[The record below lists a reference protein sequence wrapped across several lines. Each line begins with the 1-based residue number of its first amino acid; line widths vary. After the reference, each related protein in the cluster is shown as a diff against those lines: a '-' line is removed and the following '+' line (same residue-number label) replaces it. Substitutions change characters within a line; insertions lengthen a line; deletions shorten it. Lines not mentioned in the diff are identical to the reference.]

1 MKKTGKSG
9 KRQNKLLVPLLALI
23 VLLAACSS
31 QGSDNAPDS
40 RQKEDVQ
47 TEETSVETAATDEIR
62 MDGQLTGDMLMQP
75 SGDTEGEAAD
85 PDGYSQEALEVHYID
100 VGQGSATLIKSG
112 DHAMLIDAG
121 DSDQGTKLQLY
132 LTKQGVEDL
141 DYLVLT
147 HPDADHIGGAPVIMT
162 KFNIGQVFLSDYEKD
177 NKTIQKVNDAM
188 QYKNLTAAEYKAGDA
203 FTLGSATFTI
213 LGPGKTYSD
222 SNNASVVI
230 MLQNGSNRFL
240 FTGDCEAEAEA
251 DLIASGEDLSA
262 DVYLAGHHGSD
273 TASSQAFMD
282 AVSPTYAVISCGE
295 GNSYGHPHAEVL
307 NRFRS
312 MGIQVF
318 RTDEQ
323 GSIVAESDGTQ
334 ITWNCAPSES
344 WQTGE
349 RTENA
354 QNAVTDQAYAQEPE
368 MQQPAEENG
377 AAQQTAEENGA
388 ATQQADAVTL
398 PAQEQRPVVVDETS
412 AGNYIGNRNNGKL
425 HKSSCSYLPKP
436 QNQVPFATREEAVAA
451 GYDDPCKRC
460 NP

>member
-9 KRQNKLLVPLLALI
+9 KRHNKLLAPLLALI

-31 QGSDNAPDS
+31 QGGDNAPDS
-40 RQKEDVQ
+40 RQKEAVQ
-47 TEETSVETAATDEIR
+47 TEETSAETAATDEIR

-85 PDGYSQEALEVHYID
+85 PDGYSQEPLEVHYID
-100 VGQGSATLIKSG
+100 VGQGSATLLKSG
-112 DHAMLIDAG
+112 RHAMLIDTG
-121 DSDQGTKLQLY
+121 DSDQGTKIQLY
-132 LTKQGVEDL
+132 LTKQGVENL

-147 HPDADHIGGAPVIMT
+147 HPDADHIGGAPVIIT
-162 KFNIGQVFLSDYEKD
+162 KFGIGQLFLSNYEKD
-177 NKTIQKVNDAM
+177 NKTTQKVRDAM
-188 QYKNLTAAEYKAGDA
+188 QYKGLTASDCQVGDTFA
-203 FTLGSATFTI
+203 LGNASFTI
-213 LGPGKTYSD
+213 LGPAKEYAD
-222 SNNASVVI
+222 SNNASIALMV
-230 MLQNGSNRFL
+230 QNGNNRFL

-251 DLIASGEDLSA
+251 DMAASQADLHA

-282 AVSPTYAVISCGE
+282 AVSPMYAVISCGE

-323 GSIVAESDGTQ
+323 GSVIAESDGTG

-344 WQTGE
+344 WQAGE
-349 RTENA
+349 RTKNA
-354 QNAVTDQAYAQEPE
+354 QTGAEI
-368 MQQPAEENG
+368 QPANETDAA
-377 AAQQTAEENGA
+377 AAQDMPIAGQS
-388 ATQQADAVTL
+388 DAVTL
-398 PAQEQRPVVVDETS
+398 PAQEQKPVVADETPQ

-425 HKSSCSYLPKP
+425 HKASCSYLPDP
-436 QNQVPFATREEAVAA
+436 QNQVPFTTREEAVEA

>member
-9 KRQNKLLVPLLALI
+9 KRHNKLLAPLLALI

-31 QGSDNAPDS
+31 QGGDNAPDS
-40 RQKEDVQ
+40 RQKEAVQ
-47 TEETSVETAATDEIR
+47 TEETSAETAATDEIR

-85 PDGYSQEALEVHYID
+85 PDGYSQEPLEVHYID

-121 DSDQGTKLQLY
+121 DSDQGTKIQLY
-132 LTKQGVEDL
+132 LTKQGVENL

-147 HPDADHIGGAPVIMT
+147 HPDADHIGGAPVIIT
-162 KFNIGQVFLSDYEKD
+162 KFGIGQLFLSNYEKD
-177 NKTIQKVNDAM
+177 NKTTQKVRDAM
-188 QYKNLTAAEYKAGDA
+188 QYKGLTASDYQVGDTFA
-203 FTLGSATFTI
+203 LGNASFTI
-213 LGPGKTYSD
+213 LGPAKEYAD
-222 SNNASVVI
+222 SNNASIVI
-230 MLQNGSNRFL
+230 MVQNGNNRFL

-251 DLIASGEDLSA
+251 DLIASGADLSA

-323 GSIVAESDGTQ
+323 GSVVAESDGTG

-344 WQTGE
+344 WQAGE
-349 RTENA
+349 RTKNA
-354 QNAVTDQAYAQEPE
+354 QTGAEI
-368 MQQPAEENG
+368 QPANETDAA
-377 AAQQTAEENGA
+377 AAQDMPTAG
-388 ATQQADAVTL
+388 QSDAVTL
-398 PAQEQRPVVVDETS
+398 PAQEQKPVVADETPQ

-425 HKSSCSYLPKP
+425 HKASCSYLPDP
-436 QNQVPFATREEAVAA
+436 QNQVPFTTREEAVEA

>member
-9 KRQNKLLVPLLALI
+9 KRHNKLLAPLLALI

-31 QGSDNAPDS
+31 QGGDNAPDS
-40 RQKEDVQ
+40 RQKEAVQ
-47 TEETSVETAATDEIR
+47 TEETSAETAATDEIR

-85 PDGYSQEALEVHYID
+85 PDGYSQEPLEVHYID
-100 VGQGSATLIKSG
+100 VGQGSATLLKSG
-112 DHAMLIDAG
+112 RHAMLIDTG
-121 DSDQGTKLQLY
+121 DSDQGTKIQLY
-132 LTKQGVEDL
+132 LTKQGVENL

-147 HPDADHIGGAPVIMT
+147 HPDADHIGGAPVIIT
-162 KFNIGQVFLSDYEKD
+162 KFGIGQLFLSNYEKD
-177 NKTIQKVNDAM
+177 NKTTQKVRDAM
-188 QYKNLTAAEYKAGDA
+188 QYKGLTASDCQVGDTFA
-203 FTLGSATFTI
+203 LGNASFTI
-213 LGPGKTYSD
+213 LAPVKEYAD
-222 SNNASVVI
+222 SNNASIALMV
-230 MLQNGSNRFL
+230 QNGNNRFL

-251 DLIASGEDLSA
+251 DLIASGADLSA

-323 GSIVAESDGTQ
+323 GSVIAESDGTG
-334 ITWNCAPSES
+334 ITWNCAPSET
-344 WQTGE
+344 WQAGE
-349 RTENA
+349 RTKNA
-354 QNAVTDQAYAQEPE
+354 QTGAEI
-368 MQQPAEENG
+368 QPANETDAA
-377 AAQQTAEENGA
+377 AAQDMSTAG
-388 ATQQADAVTL
+388 QSDAVTL
-398 PAQEQRPVVVDETS
+398 PAQEQKPVVADETPQ

-425 HKSSCSYLPKP
+425 HKASCSYLPDP
-436 QNQVPFATREEAVAA
+436 QNQVPFTTREEAVEA

>member
-9 KRQNKLLVPLLALI
+9 KRHNKLLAPLLALI

-31 QGSDNAPDS
+31 QGGDNAPDS
-40 RQKEDVQ
+40 RQKEAVQ
-47 TEETSVETAATDEIR
+47 TEETSAETAATDEMR
-62 MDGQLTGDMLMQP
+62 MDGQLTGDILMQP

-85 PDGYSQEALEVHYID
+85 PDGYSQEPLEVHYID
-100 VGQGSATLIKSG
+100 VGQGSATLIKSR

-132 LTKQGVEDL
+132 LTKQGVEGL

-147 HPDADHIGGAPVIMT
+147 HPDADHIGGAPVIIT
-162 KFNIGQVFLSDYEKD
+162 KFGIGQLFLSNYEKD
-177 NKTIQKVNDAM
+177 NKTTQKVRDAM
-188 QYKNLTAAEYKAGDA
+188 QYKGLTASDYQVGDTFA
-203 FTLGSATFTI
+203 LGNASFTI
-213 LGPGKTYSD
+213 LGPAKEYAD
-222 SNNASVVI
+222 SNNASIALMV
-230 MLQNGSNRFL
+230 QNGNNRFL

-251 DLIASGEDLSA
+251 DLIASGADLSA

-323 GSIVAESDGTQ
+323 GSVIAESDGTQ
-334 ITWNCAPSES
+334 ITWNCAPSET

-349 RTENA
+349 RTKNA

-368 MQQPAEENG
+368 MQQP
-377 AAQQTAEENGA
+377 TDENGA
-388 ATQQADAVTL
+388 ATQQSDAVTL
-398 PAQEQRPVVVDETS
+398 PAQEQRPVVVDETP

-425 HKSSCSYLPKP
+425 HKASCSYLPDP
-436 QNQVPFATREEAVAA
+436 QNQVPFTTREEAVEA

>member
-9 KRQNKLLVPLLALI
+9 KRHNKLLAPLLALI

-31 QGSDNAPDS
+31 QGGDNAPDS
-40 RQKEDVQ
+40 RQKEAVQ
-47 TEETSVETAATDEIR
+47 TEETSAETAATDEIR

-85 PDGYSQEALEVHYID
+85 PDGYSQESLEVHYID

-132 LTKQGVEDL
+132 LTKQGVEGL

-147 HPDADHIGGAPVIMT
+147 HPDADHIGGAPVIIT
-162 KFNIGQVFLSDYEKD
+162 KFGIGQLFLSNYEKD
-177 NKTIQKVNDAM
+177 NKTTQKVRDAM
-188 QYKNLTAAEYKAGDA
+188 QYKGLTASDCQVGDTY
-203 FTLGSATFTI
+203 TLGNASFTI
-213 LGPGKTYSD
+213 LAPVKEYAD
-222 SNNASVVI
+222 SNNASIALMV
-230 MLQNGSNRFL
+230 QNGNNRFL

-251 DLIASGEDLSA
+251 DLIASGADLSA

-323 GSIVAESDGTQ
+323 GSVIAESDGTG
-334 ITWNCAPSES
+334 ITWNCAPSET
-344 WQTGE
+344 WQAGE
-349 RTENA
+349 RTKNA
-354 QNAVTDQAYAQEPE
+354 QTGAEI
-368 MQQPAEENG
+368 QPANETDAA
-377 AAQQTAEENGA
+377 AAQDMPTAG
-388 ATQQADAVTL
+388 QSDAVTL
-398 PAQEQRPVVVDETS
+398 PAQEQKPVVADETPQ

-425 HKSSCSYLPKP
+425 HKASCSYLPDP
-436 QNQVPFATREEAVAA
+436 QNQVPFTTREEAVEA

>member
-9 KRQNKLLVPLLALI
+9 KRHNKLLAPLLALI

-31 QGSDNAPDS
+31 QGGDNAPDS
-40 RQKEDVQ
+40 RQKEAVQ
-47 TEETSVETAATDEIR
+47 TEETSAETAATDEIR

-85 PDGYSQEALEVHYID
+85 PDGYSQEPLEVHYID
-100 VGQGSATLIKSG
+100 VGQGSATLLKSG
-112 DHAMLIDAG
+112 RHAMLIDTG
-121 DSDQGTKLQLY
+121 DSDQGTKIQLY
-132 LTKQGVEDL
+132 LTKQGVENL

-147 HPDADHIGGAPVIMT
+147 HPDADHIGGAPVVIT
-162 KFNIGQVFLSDYEKD
+162 KFGIGQLFLSNYEKD
-177 NKTIQKVNDAM
+177 NKTTQKVRDAM
-188 QYKNLTAAEYKAGDA
+188 QYKGLTASDYQVGDTFA
-203 FTLGSATFTI
+203 LGNASFTI
-213 LGPGKTYSD
+213 LGPAKEYAD
-222 SNNASVVI
+222 SNNASIVI
-230 MLQNGSNRFL
+230 IVQNGNNRFL

-251 DLIASGEDLSA
+251 DLIASGADLSA

-323 GSIVAESDGTQ
+323 GSVVAESDGTG

-349 RTENA
+349 RTKNT

-368 MQQPAEENG
+368 MQQS
-377 AAQQTAEENGA
+377 TDENGA
-388 ATQQADAVTL
+388 ATQQSDAVTL
-398 PAQEQRPVVVDETS
+398 PAQEQKPVVADETS
-412 AGNYIGNRNNGKL
+412 QAGNYIGNRNNGKL
-425 HKSSCSYLPKP
+425 HKASCSYLPDP
-436 QNQVPFATREEAVAA
+436 QNQVPFTTREEAVAA

>member
-9 KRQNKLLVPLLALI
+9 KRHNKLLAPLLALI

-31 QGSDNAPDS
+31 QGGDNAPDS
-40 RQKEDVQ
+40 RQKEAVQ
-47 TEETSVETAATDEIR
+47 TEETSAETAATDEIR

-85 PDGYSQEALEVHYID
+85 PDGYSQESLEVHYID

-132 LTKQGVEDL
+132 LTKQGVEGL

-147 HPDADHIGGAPVIMT
+147 HPDADHIGGAPVIIT
-162 KFNIGQVFLSDYEKD
+162 KFGIGQLFLSNYEKD
-177 NKTIQKVNDAM
+177 NKTTQKVRDAM
-188 QYKNLTAAEYKAGDA
+188 QYKGLTASDYQVGDTY
-203 FTLGSATFTI
+203 TLGNASFTI
-213 LGPGKTYSD
+213 LAPVKEYAD
-222 SNNASVVI
+222 SNNASIALMV
-230 MLQNGSNRFL
+230 QNGNNRFL

-251 DLIASGEDLSA
+251 DLIASGADLSA

-323 GSIVAESDGTQ
+323 GSVIAESDGTG
-334 ITWNCAPSES
+334 ITWNCAPSET
-344 WQTGE
+344 WQAGE
-349 RTENA
+349 RTKNA
-354 QNAVTDQAYAQEPE
+354 QTGAEI
-368 MQQPAEENG
+368 QPANETDAA
-377 AAQQTAEENGA
+377 AAQDMPTAG
-388 ATQQADAVTL
+388 QSDAVTL
-398 PAQEQRPVVVDETS
+398 PAQEQKPVVADETPQ

-425 HKSSCSYLPKP
+425 HKASCSYLPDP
-436 QNQVPFATREEAVAA
+436 QNQVPFTTREEAVEA

>member
-9 KRQNKLLVPLLALI
+9 KRHNKLLAPLLALI

-31 QGSDNAPDS
+31 QGGDNAPDS
-40 RQKEDVQ
+40 RQKEAVQ
-47 TEETSVETAATDEIR
+47 TEETSAETAATDEIR

-85 PDGYSQEALEVHYID
+85 PDGYSQEPLEVHYID
-100 VGQGSATLIKSG
+100 VGQGSATLLKSG
-112 DHAMLIDAG
+112 RHAMLIDTG
-121 DSDQGTKLQLY
+121 DSDQGTKIQLY
-132 LTKQGVEDL
+132 LTKQGVENL

-147 HPDADHIGGAPVIMT
+147 HPDADHIGGAPVIIT
-162 KFNIGQVFLSDYEKD
+162 KFGIGQLFLSNYEKD
-177 NKTIQKVNDAM
+177 NKTTQKVRDAM
-188 QYKNLTAAEYKAGDA
+188 QYKGLTASDCQVGDTY
-203 FTLGSATFTI
+203 TLGNASFTI
-213 LGPGKTYSD
+213 LAPVKEYAD
-222 SNNASVVI
+222 SNNASIALMV
-230 MLQNGSNRFL
+230 QNGNNRFL

-251 DLIASGEDLSA
+251 DLIASGADLSA

-323 GSIVAESDGTQ
+323 GSVIAESDGTG

-349 RTENA
+349 RTKNA
-354 QNAVTDQAYAQEPE
+354 QTGVET
-368 MQQPAEENG
+368 QPANETDAA
-377 AAQQTAEENGA
+377 AAQDMPA
-388 ATQQADAVTL
+388 AGQSDAVTL
-398 PAQEQRPVVVDETS
+398 PAQEQKPVVAEETPQ

-425 HKSSCSYLPKP
+425 HKASCSYLPDP
-436 QNQVPFATREEAVAA
+436 QNQVPFTTREEAVEA

>member
-9 KRQNKLLVPLLALI
+9 KRHNKFLAPLLALI

-31 QGSDNAPDS
+31 QGGDNAPDS
-40 RQKEDVQ
+40 RQKEAVQ
-47 TEETSVETAATDEIR
+47 TEETSAETAATDEIR
-62 MDGQLTGDMLMQP
+62 MDGQLTGDMLMQS

-85 PDGYSQEALEVHYID
+85 PDGYSQEPLEVHYID
-100 VGQGSATLIKSG
+100 VGQGSATLLKSG
-112 DHAMLIDAG
+112 RHAMLIDTG
-121 DSDQGTKLQLY
+121 DSDQGTKIQLY
-132 LTKQGVEDL
+132 LTKQGVENL

-147 HPDADHIGGAPVIMT
+147 HPDADHIGGAPVIIT
-162 KFNIGQVFLSDYEKD
+162 KFGIGQLFLSNYEKD
-177 NKTIQKVNDAM
+177 NKTTQKVRDAM
-188 QYKNLTAAEYKAGDA
+188 QYKGLTASDCQVGDTY
-203 FTLGSATFTI
+203 TLGNASFTI
-213 LGPGKTYSD
+213 LAPVKEYAD
-222 SNNASVVI
+222 SNNASIVI
-230 MLQNGSNRFL
+230 MVQNGNNRFL

-251 DLIASGEDLSA
+251 DLIASGADLSA

-323 GSIVAESDGTQ
+323 GSVVAESDGTG
-334 ITWNCAPSES
+334 ITWNCAPSET
-344 WQTGE
+344 WQAGE
-349 RTENA
+349 RTKNA
-354 QNAVTDQAYAQEPE
+354 QTGAEI
-368 MQQPAEENG
+368 QPANETDAA
-377 AAQQTAEENGA
+377 AAQDMPTAG
-388 ATQQADAVTL
+388 QSDAVTL
-398 PAQEQRPVVVDETS
+398 PAQEQRPVVVDETP

-425 HKSSCSYLPKP
+425 HKSSCSYLPDP
-436 QNQVPFATREEAVAA
+436 QNQVPFTTREEAVEA

>member
-9 KRQNKLLVPLLALI
+9 KRHNKLLAPLLALI

-31 QGSDNAPDS
+31 QGGGNAPDS
-40 RQKEDVQ
+40 RQKEAVQ
-47 TEETSVETAATDEIR
+47 TEETSAETAATDEIR

-85 PDGYSQEALEVHYID
+85 PDGYSQEPLEVHYID
-100 VGQGSATLIKSG
+100 VGQGSATLLKSG
-112 DHAMLIDAG
+112 RHAMLIDTG
-121 DSDQGTKLQLY
+121 DSDQGTKIQLY
-132 LTKQGVEDL
+132 LTKQGVENL

-147 HPDADHIGGAPVIMT
+147 HPDADHIGGAPVIIT
-162 KFNIGQVFLSDYEKD
+162 KFGIGQLFLSNYEKD
-177 NKTIQKVNDAM
+177 NKTTQKVRDAM
-188 QYKNLTAAEYKAGDA
+188 QYKGLTASDCQVGDTY
-203 FTLGSATFTI
+203 TLGNASFTI
-213 LGPGKTYSD
+213 LAPVKEYAD
-222 SNNASVVI
+222 SNNASIALMV
-230 MLQNGSNRFL
+230 QNGNNRFL

-251 DLIASGEDLSA
+251 DLIASGADLSA

-323 GSIVAESDGTQ
+323 GSVIAESDGTG
-334 ITWNCAPSES
+334 ITWNCAPSET
-344 WQTGE
+344 WQAGE
-349 RTENA
+349 RTKNA
-354 QNAVTDQAYAQEPE
+354 QTGAEI
-368 MQQPAEENG
+368 QPANETDAA
-377 AAQQTAEENGA
+377 AAQDMPTAG
-388 ATQQADAVTL
+388 QSDAVTL
-398 PAQEQRPVVVDETS
+398 PAQEQRPVVVDETP

-425 HKSSCSYLPKP
+425 HKSSCSYLPDP
-436 QNQVPFATREEAVAA
+436 QNQVPFTTREEAVAA

>member
-9 KRQNKLLVPLLALI
+9 KRHNKLLAPLLALI

-31 QGSDNAPDS
+31 QGGDNAPDS
-40 RQKEDVQ
+40 RQKEAVQ
-47 TEETSVETAATDEIR
+47 TEETSAETAATDEIR

-85 PDGYSQEALEVHYID
+85 PDGYSQEPLEVHYID
-100 VGQGSATLIKSG
+100 VGQGSATLLKSG
-112 DHAMLIDAG
+112 RHAMLIDTG
-121 DSDQGTKLQLY
+121 DSDQGTKIQLY
-132 LTKQGVEDL
+132 LTKQGVENL

-147 HPDADHIGGAPVIMT
+147 HPDADHIGGAPVIIT
-162 KFNIGQVFLSDYEKD
+162 KFGIGQLFLSNYEKD
-177 NKTIQKVNDAM
+177 NKTTQKVRDAM
-188 QYKNLTAAEYKAGDA
+188 QYKGLTASDCQVGDTFA
-203 FTLGSATFTI
+203 LGNASFTI
-213 LGPGKTYSD
+213 LGPAKEYAD
-222 SNNASVVI
+222 SNNASIALMV
-230 MLQNGSNRFL
+230 QNGNNRFL

-251 DLIASGEDLSA
+251 DMAASQADLHA

-282 AVSPTYAVISCGE
+282 AVSPMYAVISCGE

-323 GSIVAESDGTQ
+323 GSVIAESDGTG

-344 WQTGE
+344 WQAGE
-349 RTENA
+349 RTKNA
-354 QNAVTDQAYAQEPE
+354 QTGAEI
-368 MQQPAEENG
+368 QPANETDAA
-377 AAQQTAEENGA
+377 AAQDMPIAGQS
-388 ATQQADAVTL
+388 DAVTL
-398 PAQEQRPVVVDETS
+398 PAQEQKPVVADETPQ

-425 HKSSCSYLPKP
+425 HKASCSYLPDP
-436 QNQVPFATREEAVAA
+436 QNQMPFTTREEAVEA

>member
-9 KRQNKLLVPLLALI
+9 KRHNKLLAPLLALI

-31 QGSDNAPDS
+31 QGGDNAPDS
-40 RQKEDVQ
+40 RQKEAVQ
-47 TEETSVETAATDEIR
+47 TEETSAETAATDEIR

-85 PDGYSQEALEVHYID
+85 PDGYSQEPLEVHYID
-100 VGQGSATLIKSG
+100 VGQGSATLLKSG
-112 DHAMLIDAG
+112 RHAMLIDTG
-121 DSDQGTKLQLY
+121 DSDQGTKIQLY
-132 LTKQGVEDL
+132 LTKQGVENL

-147 HPDADHIGGAPVIMT
+147 HPDADHIGGAPVIIT
-162 KFNIGQVFLSDYEKD
+162 KFGIGQLFLSNYEKD
-177 NKTIQKVNDAM
+177 NKTTQKVRDAM
-188 QYKNLTAAEYKAGDA
+188 QYKGLTASDYQVGDTFA
-203 FTLGSATFTI
+203 LGNASFTI
-213 LGPGKTYSD
+213 LGPAKEYAD
-222 SNNASVVI
+222 SNNASIALMV
-230 MLQNGSNRFL
+230 QNGNNRFL
-240 FTGDCEAEAEA
+240 FTGDCEAEVEA
-251 DLIASGEDLSA
+251 DLIASGADLSA

-282 AVSPTYAVISCGE
+282 AVSPMYAVISCGE

-323 GSIVAESDGTQ
+323 GSVVAESDGTG
-334 ITWNCAPSES
+334 ITWNCAPSET
-344 WQTGE
+344 WQAGE
-349 RTENA
+349 RTKNA
-354 QNAVTDQAYAQEPE
+354 QTGAEI
-368 MQQPAEENG
+368 QPANETDAA
-377 AAQQTAEENGA
+377 AAQDMPTAG
-388 ATQQADAVTL
+388 QSDAVTL
-398 PAQEQRPVVVDETS
+398 PAQEQKPVVADETPQ

-425 HKSSCSYLPKP
+425 HKASCSYLPDP
-436 QNQVPFATREEAVAA
+436 QNQVPFTTREEAVEA

>member
-9 KRQNKLLVPLLALI
+9 KRHNKLLVPLLALI

-31 QGSDNAPDS
+31 QGGDNAPDS
-40 RQKEDVQ
+40 RQKEAVQ
-47 TEETSVETAATDEIR
+47 TEETSAETAATDEIR

-85 PDGYSQEALEVHYID
+85 PDGYSQEPLEVHYID
-100 VGQGSATLIKSG
+100 VGQGSATLLKSG
-112 DHAMLIDAG
+112 RHAMLIDTG
-121 DSDQGTKLQLY
+121 DSDQGTKIQLY
-132 LTKQGVEDL
+132 LTKQGVENL

-147 HPDADHIGGAPVIMT
+147 HPDADHIGGAPVIIT
-162 KFNIGQVFLSDYEKD
+162 KFGIGQLFLSNYEKD
-177 NKTIQKVNDAM
+177 NKTTQKVRDAM
-188 QYKNLTAAEYKAGDA
+188 QYKGLTASDCQVGDTY
-203 FTLGSATFTI
+203 TLGNASFTI
-213 LGPGKTYSD
+213 LAPVKEYAD
-222 SNNASVVI
+222 SNNASIALMV
-230 MLQNGSNRFL
+230 QNGNNRFL

-251 DLIASGEDLSA
+251 DLIASGADLSA

-323 GSIVAESDGTQ
+323 GSVIAESDGTG
-334 ITWNCAPSES
+334 ITWNCAPSET
-344 WQTGE
+344 WQAGE
-349 RTENA
+349 RTKNA
-354 QNAVTDQAYAQEPE
+354 QTGVET
-368 MQQPAEENG
+368 QPANETDAA
-377 AAQQTAEENGA
+377 AAQDMPA
-388 ATQQADAVTL
+388 AGQSDAVTL
-398 PAQEQRPVVVDETS
+398 PAQEQKPVVAEETPQ

-425 HKSSCSYLPKP
+425 HKASCSYLPDP
-436 QNQVPFATREEAVAA
+436 QNQVPFTTREEAVEA

>member
-9 KRQNKLLVPLLALI
+9 KRHNKLLAPLLALI

-31 QGSDNAPDS
+31 QGGDNAPDS
-40 RQKEDVQ
+40 RQKEAVQ
-47 TEETSVETAATDEIR
+47 TEETSAETAATDEIR

-75 SGDTEGEAAD
+75 SGNTEGEAAD
-85 PDGYSQEALEVHYID
+85 PDGYSQEPLEVHYID
-100 VGQGSATLIKSG
+100 VGQGSATLLKSG
-112 DHAMLIDAG
+112 RHAMLIDTG
-121 DSDQGTKLQLY
+121 DSDQGTKIQLY
-132 LTKQGVEDL
+132 LTKQGVENL

-147 HPDADHIGGAPVIMT
+147 HPDADHIGGAPVIIT
-162 KFNIGQVFLSDYEKD
+162 KFGIGQLFLSNYEKD
-177 NKTIQKVNDAM
+177 NKTTQKVRDAM
-188 QYKNLTAAEYKAGDA
+188 QYKGLTASDCQVGDTY
-203 FTLGSATFTI
+203 TLGNASFTI
-213 LGPGKTYSD
+213 LAPVKEYAD
-222 SNNASVVI
+222 SNNASIALMV
-230 MLQNGSNRFL
+230 QNGNNRFL

-251 DLIASGEDLSA
+251 DLIASGADLSA

-323 GSIVAESDGTQ
+323 GSVIAESDGTG

-344 WQTGE
+344 WQAGE
-349 RTENA
+349 RTKNA
-354 QNAVTDQAYAQEPE
+354 QTGAEI
-368 MQQPAEENG
+368 QPANETPIQETDT
-377 AAQQTAEENGA
+377 AAVQDKP
-388 ATQQADAVTL
+388 ATQQSDVVTL
-398 PAQEQRPVVVDETS
+398 PAQEQKPVAADETPQ

-425 HKSSCSYLPKP
+425 HKASCSYLPDP
-436 QNQVPFATREEAVAA
+436 QNQVPFTTREEAVEA

>member
-9 KRQNKLLVPLLALI
+9 KRHNKLLAPLLALI

-31 QGSDNAPDS
+31 QGGDNAPDS
-40 RQKEDVQ
+40 RQKEAVQ
-47 TEETSVETAATDEIR
+47 TEETSAETAATDEIR

-85 PDGYSQEALEVHYID
+85 PDGYSQEPLEVHYID
-100 VGQGSATLIKSG
+100 VGQGSATLLKSG
-112 DHAMLIDAG
+112 RHAMLIDTG
-121 DSDQGTKLQLY
+121 DSDQGTKIQLY
-132 LTKQGVEDL
+132 LTKQGVENL

-147 HPDADHIGGAPVIMT
+147 HPDADHIGGAPVIIT
-162 KFNIGQVFLSDYEKD
+162 KFGIGQLFLSNYEKD
-177 NKTIQKVNDAM
+177 NKTTQKVRDAM
-188 QYKNLTAAEYKAGDA
+188 QYKGLTASDCQVGDTFA
-203 FTLGSATFTI
+203 LGNASFTI
-213 LGPGKTYSD
+213 LGPAKEYAD
-222 SNNASVVI
+222 SNNASIVI
-230 MLQNGSNRFL
+230 MVQNGNNRFL

-251 DLIASGEDLSA
+251 DLIASGADLSA
-262 DVYLAGHHGSD
+262 DVYLTGHHGSD

-323 GSIVAESDGTQ
+323 GSVVAESDGTG
-334 ITWNCAPSES
+334 ITWNCAPSET
-344 WQTGE
+344 WQAGE
-349 RTENA
+349 RTKNA
-354 QNAVTDQAYAQEPE
+354 QTGAEI
-368 MQQPAEENG
+368 QPANETDAA
-377 AAQQTAEENGA
+377 AAQDMPTAG
-388 ATQQADAVTL
+388 QSDAVTL
-398 PAQEQRPVVVDETS
+398 PAQEQKPVVVDEMPQ

-425 HKSSCSYLPKP
+425 HKSSCSYLPDP
-436 QNQVPFATREEAVAA
+436 QNQVPFTTREEAVEA

>member
-9 KRQNKLLVPLLALI
+9 KRHNKLLAPLLALI

-31 QGSDNAPDS
+31 QGGDNAPDS
-40 RQKEDVQ
+40 RQKEAVQ
-47 TEETSVETAATDEIR
+47 TEETSAETAATDEIR

-85 PDGYSQEALEVHYID
+85 PDGYSQEPLEVHYID
-100 VGQGSATLIKSG
+100 VGQGSATLLKSG
-112 DHAMLIDAG
+112 RHAMLIDTG
-121 DSDQGTKLQLY
+121 DSDQGTKIQLY
-132 LTKQGVEDL
+132 LTKQGVENL

-147 HPDADHIGGAPVIMT
+147 HPDADHIGGAPVIIT
-162 KFNIGQVFLSDYEKD
+162 KFGIGQLFLSNYEKD
-177 NKTIQKVNDAM
+177 NKTTQKVRDAM
-188 QYKNLTAAEYKAGDA
+188 QYKGLTASDYQVGDTY
-203 FTLGSATFTI
+203 TLGNASFTI
-213 LGPGKTYSD
+213 LAPVKEYAD
-222 SNNASVVI
+222 SNNASIVI
-230 MLQNGSNRFL
+230 MVQNGNNRFL

-251 DLIASGEDLSA
+251 DMAASQADLHT

-323 GSIVAESDGTQ
+323 GSVIAESDGTG

-344 WQTGE
+344 WQAGE
-349 RTENA
+349 RTKNA
-354 QNAVTDQAYAQEPE
+354 QTGAEI
-368 MQQPAEENG
+368 QPANETPIQETDT
-377 AAQQTAEENGA
+377 AAVQDKPANQQS
-388 ATQQADAVTL
+388 DAVTL
-398 PAQEQRPVVVDETS
+398 PAQEQKPVVADETPQ

-425 HKSSCSYLPKP
+425 HKASCSYLPDP
-436 QNQVPFATREEAVAA
+436 QNQMPFTTREEAVEA

>member
-9 KRQNKLLVPLLALI
+9 KRHNKLLAPLLALV

-31 QGSDNAPDS
+31 QGGDNAPDS
-40 RQKEDVQ
+40 RQKEAVQ
-47 TEETSVETAATDEIR
+47 TEETSAETAATDEIR

-85 PDGYSQEALEVHYID
+85 PDGYSQEPLEVHYID
-100 VGQGSATLIKSG
+100 VGQGSATLLKSG
-112 DHAMLIDAG
+112 RHAMLIDTG
-121 DSDQGTKLQLY
+121 DSDQGTKIQLY
-132 LTKQGVEDL
+132 LTKQGVENL

-147 HPDADHIGGAPVIMT
+147 HPDADHIGGAPVIIT
-162 KFNIGQVFLSDYEKD
+162 KFGIGQLFLSNYEKD
-177 NKTIQKVNDAM
+177 NKTTQKVRDAM
-188 QYKNLTAAEYKAGDA
+188 QYKGLTASDCQVGDTFA
-203 FTLGSATFTI
+203 LGNASFTI
-213 LGPGKTYSD
+213 LGPAKEYAD
-222 SNNASVVI
+222 SNNASIVI
-230 MLQNGSNRFL
+230 MVQNGNNRFL

-251 DLIASGEDLSA
+251 DLIASGADLSA
-262 DVYLAGHHGSD
+262 DVYLTGHHGSD

-323 GSIVAESDGTQ
+323 GSVVAESDGTG
-334 ITWNCAPSES
+334 ITWNCAPSET
-344 WQTGE
+344 WQAGE
-349 RTENA
+349 RTKNA
-354 QNAVTDQAYAQEPE
+354 QTGAEI
-368 MQQPAEENG
+368 QPANETDAA
-377 AAQQTAEENGA
+377 AAQDMPTAG
-388 ATQQADAVTL
+388 QSDAVTL
-398 PAQEQRPVVVDETS
+398 PAQEQKPVVADEMPQ

-425 HKSSCSYLPKP
+425 HKSSCSYLPDP
-436 QNQVPFATREEAVAA
+436 QNQVPFTTREEAVEA

>member
-9 KRQNKLLVPLLALI
+9 KRHNKLLAPLLALI

-31 QGSDNAPDS
+31 QGGDNAPDS
-40 RQKEDVQ
+40 RQKEAVQ
-47 TEETSVETAATDEIR
+47 TEETSAETAATDEIR
-62 MDGQLTGDMLMQP
+62 MDGQITGDMLMQP

-85 PDGYSQEALEVHYID
+85 PDGYSQEPLEVHYID
-100 VGQGSATLIKSG
+100 VGQGSATLLKSG
-112 DHAMLIDAG
+112 RHAMLIDTG
-121 DSDQGTKLQLY
+121 DSDQGTKIQLY
-132 LTKQGVEDL
+132 LTKQGVENL

-147 HPDADHIGGAPVIMT
+147 HPDADHIGGAPVIIT
-162 KFNIGQVFLSDYEKD
+162 KFGIGQLFLSNYEKD
-177 NKTIQKVNDAM
+177 NKTTQKVRDAM
-188 QYKNLTAAEYKAGDA
+188 QYKGLTASDCQVGDTY
-203 FTLGSATFTI
+203 TLGNASFTI
-213 LGPGKTYSD
+213 LAPVKEYAD
-222 SNNASVVI
+222 SNNASIALMV
-230 MLQNGSNRFL
+230 QNGNNRFL

-251 DLIASGEDLSA
+251 DLIASGADLSA

-323 GSIVAESDGTQ
+323 GSVIAESDGTG
-334 ITWNCAPSES
+334 ITWNCAPSET

-349 RTENA
+349 RTKNA
-354 QNAVTDQAYAQEPE
+354 QTGAEI
-368 MQQPAEENG
+368 QPANETDAA
-377 AAQQTAEENGA
+377 AAQDMPTAG
-388 ATQQADAVTL
+388 QSDAVTL
-398 PAQEQRPVVVDETS
+398 PAQEQKPVVADETPQ

-425 HKSSCSYLPKP
+425 HKASCSYLPDP
-436 QNQVPFATREEAVAA
+436 QNQVPFTTREEAVAA

>member
-9 KRQNKLLVPLLALI
+9 KRHNKLLAPLLALI

-31 QGSDNAPDS
+31 QGGDNAPDS
-40 RQKEDVQ
+40 RQKEAVQ
-47 TEETSVETAATDEIR
+47 TEETSAETAATDEIR

-85 PDGYSQEALEVHYID
+85 PDGYSQEPLEVHYID

-121 DSDQGTKLQLY
+121 DSDQGTKIQLY
-132 LTKQGVEDL
+132 LTKQGVENL

-147 HPDADHIGGAPVIMT
+147 HPDADHIGGAPVIIT
-162 KFNIGQVFLSDYEKD
+162 KFGIGQLFLSNYEKD
-177 NKTIQKVNDAM
+177 NKTTQKVRDVM
-188 QYKNLTAAEYKAGDA
+188 QYKGLTASDCQIGDTY
-203 FTLGSATFTI
+203 TLGNASFTI
-213 LGPGKTYSD
+213 LAPVKEYAD
-222 SNNASVVI
+222 SNNASIALMV
-230 MLQNGSNRFL
+230 QNGNNRFL

-251 DLIASGEDLSA
+251 DLIASGADLSA

-323 GSIVAESDGTQ
+323 GSVVAESDGTG

-349 RTENA
+349 RTKNA

-368 MQQPAEENG
+368 MQQS
-377 AAQQTAEENGA
+377 TDENGA
-388 ATQQADAVTL
+388 ATQQSDAVTL
-398 PAQEQRPVVVDETS
+398 PAQEQKPVVADETPQ

-425 HKSSCSYLPKP
+425 HKASCSYLPDP
-436 QNQVPFATREEAVAA
+436 QNQVPFTTREEAVAA

>member
-9 KRQNKLLVPLLALI
+9 KRHNKLLVPLLALI

-31 QGSDNAPDS
+31 QGGDNAPDS
-40 RQKEDVQ
+40 RQKEAVQ
-47 TEETSVETAATDEIR
+47 TEETSAETAATDEIR

-85 PDGYSQEALEVHYID
+85 PDGYSQEPLEVHYID
-100 VGQGSATLIKSG
+100 VGQGSATLLKSG
-112 DHAMLIDAG
+112 RHAMLIDTG
-121 DSDQGTKLQLY
+121 DSDQGTKIQLY
-132 LTKQGVEDL
+132 LTKQGVENL

-147 HPDADHIGGAPVIMT
+147 HPDADHIGGAPVIIT
-162 KFNIGQVFLSDYEKD
+162 KFGIGQLFLSNYEKD
-177 NKTIQKVNDAM
+177 NKTTQKVRDAM
-188 QYKNLTAAEYKAGDA
+188 QYKGLTASDCQVGDTY
-203 FTLGSATFTI
+203 TLGNASFTI
-213 LGPGKTYSD
+213 LAPVKEYAD
-222 SNNASVVI
+222 SNNASIALMV
-230 MLQNGSNRFL
+230 QNGNNRFL

-251 DLIASGEDLSA
+251 DLIASGADLSA

-349 RTENA
+349 RTKNA

-368 MQQPAEENG
+368 MQQP
-377 AAQQTAEENGA
+377 TDENGA
-388 ATQQADAVTL
+388 ATQQSDAVTL
-398 PAQEQRPVVVDETS
+398 PAQEQRPVVVDETP

-425 HKSSCSYLPKP
+425 HKSSCSYLPDP
-436 QNQVPFATREEAVAA
+436 QNQVPFTTREEAVEA

>member
-9 KRQNKLLVPLLALI
+9 KRHNKLLAPLLALI

-31 QGSDNAPDS
+31 QGGDNAPDS
-40 RQKEDVQ
+40 RQKEAVQ
-47 TEETSVETAATDEIR
+47 TEETSAETAATDEIR

-85 PDGYSQEALEVHYID
+85 PDGYSQEPLEVHYID

-121 DSDQGTKLQLY
+121 DSNQGTKIQLY
-132 LTKQGVEDL
+132 LTKQGVENL

-147 HPDADHIGGAPVIMT
+147 HPDADHIGGAPVIIT
-162 KFNIGQVFLSDYEKD
+162 KFGIGQLFLSNYEKD
-177 NKTIQKVNDAM
+177 NKTTQKVRDAM
-188 QYKNLTAAEYKAGDA
+188 QYKGLTASDYQAGDTFA
-203 FTLGSATFTI
+203 LGNASFTI
-213 LGPGKTYSD
+213 LGPAKEYAD
-222 SNNASVVI
+222 SNNASIVI
-230 MLQNGSNRFL
+230 MVQNGNNRFL

-251 DLIASGEDLSA
+251 DLIASGADLSA

-282 AVSPTYAVISCGE
+282 AVSPSYAVISCGE

-323 GSIVAESDGTQ
+323 GSVVAESDGTG
-334 ITWNCAPSES
+334 ITWNCAPSET
-344 WQTGE
+344 WQAGE
-349 RTENA
+349 RTKNA
-354 QNAVTDQAYAQEPE
+354 QTGAEIQSANETDAA
-368 MQQPAEENG
+368 
-377 AAQQTAEENGA
+377 AAQDMPTAG
-388 ATQQADAVTL
+388 QSDAVTL
-398 PAQEQRPVVVDETS
+398 PAQEQKPVVADETPQ

-425 HKSSCSYLPKP
+425 HKASCSYLPDP
-436 QNQVPFATREEAVAA
+436 QNQVPFTTREEAVEA

>member
-9 KRQNKLLVPLLALI
+9 KRHNKLLAPLLALV

-31 QGSDNAPDS
+31 QGGDNAPDS
-40 RQKEDVQ
+40 RQKEAVQ
-47 TEETSVETAATDEIR
+47 TEETSAETAATDEIR

-85 PDGYSQEALEVHYID
+85 PDGYSQEPLEVHYID
-100 VGQGSATLIKSG
+100 VGQGSATLLKSG
-112 DHAMLIDAG
+112 RHAMLIDTG
-121 DSDQGTKLQLY
+121 DSDQGTKIQLY
-132 LTKQGVEDL
+132 LTKQGVENL

-147 HPDADHIGGAPVIMT
+147 HPDADHIGGAPVIIT
-162 KFNIGQVFLSDYEKD
+162 KFGIGQLFLSNYEKD
-177 NKTIQKVNDAM
+177 NKTTQKVRDAM
-188 QYKNLTAAEYKAGDA
+188 QYKGLTASDCQVGDTFA
-203 FTLGSATFTI
+203 LGNASFTI
-213 LGPGKTYSD
+213 LGPAKEYAD
-222 SNNASVVI
+222 SNNASIVI
-230 MLQNGSNRFL
+230 MVQNGNNRFL

-251 DLIASGEDLSA
+251 DLIASGADLSA
-262 DVYLAGHHGSD
+262 DVYLTGHHGSD

-323 GSIVAESDGTQ
+323 GSVVAESDGTG
-334 ITWNCAPSES
+334 ITWNCAPSET
-344 WQTGE
+344 WQAGE
-349 RTENA
+349 RTKNA
-354 QNAVTDQAYAQEPE
+354 QTGAEI
-368 MQQPAEENG
+368 QPANETDAA
-377 AAQQTAEENGA
+377 AAQDMPTAG
-388 ATQQADAVTL
+388 QSDAVTL
-398 PAQEQRPVVVDETS
+398 PAQEQKPVVADETPQ

-425 HKSSCSYLPKP
+425 HKSSCSYLPDP
-436 QNQVPFATREEAVAA
+436 QNQVPFTTREEAVEA

>member
-9 KRQNKLLVPLLALI
+9 KRHNKLLAPLLALI

-31 QGSDNAPDS
+31 QGGDNAPDS
-40 RQKEDVQ
+40 RQKEAVQ
-47 TEETSVETAATDEIR
+47 TEETSAETAATDEIR

-85 PDGYSQEALEVHYID
+85 PDGYSQEPLEVHYID
-100 VGQGSATLIKSG
+100 VGQGSATLLKSG
-112 DHAMLIDAG
+112 RHAMLIDTG
-121 DSDQGTKLQLY
+121 DSDQGTKIQLY
-132 LTKQGVEDL
+132 LTKQGVENL

-147 HPDADHIGGAPVIMT
+147 HPDADHIGGAPVIIT
-162 KFNIGQVFLSDYEKD
+162 KFGIGQLFLSDYEKD
-177 NKTIQKVNDAM
+177 NKTTQKVRDAM
-188 QYKNLTAAEYKAGDA
+188 QYKGLTASDCQVGDTY
-203 FTLGSATFTI
+203 TLGNASFTI
-213 LGPGKTYSD
+213 LAPVKEYAD
-222 SNNASVVI
+222 SNNASIALMV
-230 MLQNGSNRFL
+230 QNGNNRFL

-251 DLIASGEDLSA
+251 DLIASGADLSA

-282 AVSPTYAVISCGE
+282 AVSPSYAVISCGE

-323 GSIVAESDGTQ
+323 GSVIAESDGTG
-334 ITWNCAPSES
+334 ITWNCAPSET
-344 WQTGE
+344 WQAGE
-349 RTENA
+349 RTKNA
-354 QNAVTDQAYAQEPE
+354 QTGAEI
-368 MQQPAEENG
+368 QPANETDAA
-377 AAQQTAEENGA
+377 AAQDMPTAG
-388 ATQQADAVTL
+388 QSDAVTL
-398 PAQEQRPVVVDETS
+398 PAQEQKPVVADETPQ
-412 AGNYIGNRNNGKL
+412 AGNYIGNCNNGKL
-425 HKSSCSYLPKP
+425 HKASCSYLPDP
-436 QNQVPFATREEAVAA
+436 QNQVPFTTREEAVEA

>member
-9 KRQNKLLVPLLALI
+9 KRHNKLLAPLLALI

-31 QGSDNAPDS
+31 QGGDNAPDS
-40 RQKEDVQ
+40 RQKEAVQ
-47 TEETSVETAATDEIR
+47 TEETSAETAATDEIR

-85 PDGYSQEALEVHYID
+85 PDGYSQEPLEVHYID
-100 VGQGSATLIKSG
+100 VGQGSATLLKSG
-112 DHAMLIDAG
+112 RHAMLIDTG
-121 DSDQGTKLQLY
+121 DSDQGTKIQLY
-132 LTKQGVEDL
+132 LTKQGVENL

-147 HPDADHIGGAPVIMT
+147 HPDADHIGGAPVIIT
-162 KFNIGQVFLSDYEKD
+162 KFGIGQLFLSNYEKD
-177 NKTIQKVNDAM
+177 NKTTQKVRDAM
-188 QYKNLTAAEYKAGDA
+188 QYKGLTASDYQVGDTFA
-203 FTLGSATFTI
+203 LGNASFTI
-213 LGPGKTYSD
+213 LAPVKEYAD
-222 SNNASVVI
+222 SNNASIVI
-230 MLQNGSNRFL
+230 MVQNGNNRFL

-251 DLIASGEDLSA
+251 DLIASGADLSA
-262 DVYLAGHHGSD
+262 DVYLTGHHGSD

-323 GSIVAESDGTQ
+323 GSVIVESDGTG
-334 ITWNCAPSES
+334 ITWNCAPSET
-344 WQTGE
+344 WQAGE
-349 RTENA
+349 RTKNA
-354 QNAVTDQAYAQEPE
+354 QNAVTDQVYAQEPE
-368 MQQPAEENG
+368 MQQP
-377 AAQQTAEENGA
+377 TDENGA
-388 ATQQADAVTL
+388 ATQQSDAVTL
-398 PAQEQRPVVVDETS
+398 PAQEQKPVVADETPQ

-425 HKSSCSYLPKP
+425 HKASCSYLPDP
-436 QNQVPFATREEAVAA
+436 QNQVPFTTREEAVEA

>member
-9 KRQNKLLVPLLALI
+9 KRHNKLLAPLLALI

-31 QGSDNAPDS
+31 QGGDNAPDS
-40 RQKEDVQ
+40 RQKEAVQ
-47 TEETSVETAATDEIR
+47 KEETSAETAATDEIR

-85 PDGYSQEALEVHYID
+85 PDGYSQEPLEVHYID
-100 VGQGSATLIKSG
+100 VGQGSATLLKSG
-112 DHAMLIDAG
+112 RHAMLIDTG
-121 DSDQGTKLQLY
+121 DSDQGTKIQLY
-132 LTKQGVEDL
+132 LTKQGVENL

-147 HPDADHIGGAPVIMT
+147 HPDADHIGGAPVIIT
-162 KFNIGQVFLSDYEKD
+162 KFGIGQLFLSNYEKD
-177 NKTIQKVNDAM
+177 NKTTQKVRDAM
-188 QYKNLTAAEYKAGDA
+188 QYKGLTASDCQVGDTY
-203 FTLGSATFTI
+203 TLGNASFTI
-213 LGPGKTYSD
+213 LAPVKEYAD
-222 SNNASVVI
+222 SNNASIALMV
-230 MLQNGSNRFL
+230 QNGNNRFL

-251 DLIASGEDLSA
+251 DLIASGADLSA

-323 GSIVAESDGTQ
+323 GSVVAESDGTG

-349 RTENA
+349 RTKNA

-368 MQQPAEENG
+368 MQQS
-377 AAQQTAEENGA
+377 TDENGA
-388 ATQQADAVTL
+388 ATQQSDAVTL
-398 PAQEQRPVVVDETS
+398 PAQEQKPVVADETPQ

-425 HKSSCSYLPKP
+425 HKASCSYLPDP
-436 QNQVPFATREEAVAA
+436 QNQVPFTTREEAVAA

>member
-9 KRQNKLLVPLLALI
+9 KRHNKLLAPLLALI

-31 QGSDNAPDS
+31 QGGDNAPDS
-40 RQKEDVQ
+40 RQKEAVQ
-47 TEETSVETAATDEIR
+47 TEETSAETAATDEIR

-85 PDGYSQEALEVHYID
+85 PDGYSQEPLEVHYID
-100 VGQGSATLIKSG
+100 VGQGSATLLKSG
-112 DHAMLIDAG
+112 RHAMLIDTG
-121 DSDQGTKLQLY
+121 DSDQGTKIQLY
-132 LTKQGVEDL
+132 LTKQGVENL

-147 HPDADHIGGAPVIMT
+147 HPDADHIGGAPVIIT
-162 KFNIGQVFLSDYEKD
+162 KFGIGQLFLSNYEKD
-177 NKTIQKVNDAM
+177 NKTTQKVRDAM
-188 QYKNLTAAEYKAGDA
+188 QYKGLTASDCQVGDTFA
-203 FTLGSATFTI
+203 LGNASFTI
-213 LGPGKTYSD
+213 LGPAKEYAD
-222 SNNASVVI
+222 SNNASIVI
-230 MLQNGSNRFL
+230 MVQNGNNRFL

-251 DLIASGEDLSA
+251 DLIASGADLSA

-282 AVSPTYAVISCGE
+282 AVSPMYAVISCGE

-323 GSIVAESDGTQ
+323 GSVIAESDGTG
-334 ITWNCAPSES
+334 ITWNCAPSET
-344 WQTGE
+344 WQAGE
-349 RTENA
+349 RTKNA
-354 QNAVTDQAYAQEPE
+354 QTGAEI
-368 MQQPAEENG
+368 QPANETPIQETDT
-377 AAQQTAEENGA
+377 AAVQDKPANQQS
-388 ATQQADAVTL
+388 DAVTL
-398 PAQEQRPVVVDETS
+398 PAQEQKPVVADETPQ

-425 HKSSCSYLPKP
+425 HKASCSYLPDP
-436 QNQVPFATREEAVAA
+436 QNQVPFTTREEAVEA

>member
-1 MKKTGKSG
+1 MKKTGKSR
-9 KRQNKLLVPLLALI
+9 KRHNKLLAPLLALI

-31 QGSDNAPDS
+31 QGGDNAPDS
-40 RQKEDVQ
+40 RQKEAVQ
-47 TEETSVETAATDEIR
+47 TEETSAETAATDEIR
-62 MDGQLTGDMLMQP
+62 MDGQITGDMLMQP

-85 PDGYSQEALEVHYID
+85 PDGYSQEPLEVHYID
-100 VGQGSATLIKSG
+100 VGQGSATLLKSG
-112 DHAMLIDAG
+112 SHAMLIDTG
-121 DSDQGTKLQLY
+121 DSDQGTKIQLY
-132 LTKQGVEDL
+132 LTKQGVENL

-147 HPDADHIGGAPVIMT
+147 HPDADHIGGAPVIIT
-162 KFNIGQVFLSDYEKD
+162 KFGIGQLFLSNYEKD
-177 NKTIQKVNDAM
+177 NKTTQKVRDAM
-188 QYKNLTAAEYKAGDA
+188 QYKGLTASDYQAGDTFA
-203 FTLGSATFTI
+203 LGNASFTI
-213 LGPGKTYSD
+213 LGPAKEYAD
-222 SNNASVVI
+222 SNNASIVI
-230 MLQNGSNRFL
+230 MVQNGNNRFL

-251 DLIASGEDLSA
+251 DLIASGADLSA

-323 GSIVAESDGTQ
+323 GSVVAESDGTG
-334 ITWNCAPSES
+334 ITWNCAPSET

-349 RTENA
+349 RTKNA

-368 MQQPAEENG
+368 MQQS
-377 AAQQTAEENGA
+377 TDENGA
-388 ATQQADAVTL
+388 ATQQSDAVTL
-398 PAQEQRPVVVDETS
+398 PAQEQKPVVADETPQ

-425 HKSSCSYLPKP
+425 HKASCSYLPDP
-436 QNQVPFATREEAVAA
+436 QNQVPFTTREEAVAA

>member
-9 KRQNKLLVPLLALI
+9 KRHNKLLAPLLALI

-31 QGSDNAPDS
+31 QGGDNAPDS
-40 RQKEDVQ
+40 RQKETVQ
-47 TEETSVETAATDEIR
+47 TEETSAETAATDEIR

-85 PDGYSQEALEVHYID
+85 PDGYSQEPLEVHYID
-100 VGQGSATLIKSG
+100 VGQGSATLLKSG
-112 DHAMLIDAG
+112 RHAMLIDTG
-121 DSDQGTKLQLY
+121 DSDQGTKIQLY
-132 LTKQGVEDL
+132 LTKQGVENL

-147 HPDADHIGGAPVIMT
+147 HPDADHIGGAPVIIT
-162 KFNIGQVFLSDYEKD
+162 KFGIGQLFLFNYEKD
-177 NKTIQKVNDAM
+177 NKTTQKVRDAM
-188 QYKNLTAAEYKAGDA
+188 QYKGLTASDCQVGDTY
-203 FTLGSATFTI
+203 TLGNASFTI
-213 LGPGKTYSD
+213 LAPVKEYAD
-222 SNNASVVI
+222 SNNASIVI
-230 MLQNGSNRFL
+230 MVQNGNNRFL

-251 DLIASGEDLSA
+251 DLIASGADLSA

-323 GSIVAESDGTQ
+323 GSVVAESDGTG

-344 WQTGE
+344 WQAGE
-349 RTENA
+349 RTKNA
-354 QNAVTDQAYAQEPE
+354 QTGAEI
-368 MQQPAEENG
+368 QPANETDAA
-377 AAQQTAEENGA
+377 AAQDMPTAG
-388 ATQQADAVTL
+388 QSDAVTL
-398 PAQEQRPVVVDETS
+398 PAQEQRPVVVDETP

-425 HKSSCSYLPKP
+425 HKASCSYLPDP
-436 QNQVPFATREEAVAA
+436 QNQVPFTTREEAVEA

>member
-1 MKKTGKSG
+1 MKNRKKQS
-9 KRQNKLLVPLLALI
+9 RILAPLLALLL
-23 VLLAACSS
+23 LLAACGS
-31 QGSDNAPDS
+31 QGSDTQQADTAQPTA
-40 RQKEDVQ
+40 Q
-47 TEETSVETAATDEIR
+47 TEQAAMTEELQSDAQ
-62 MDGQLTGDMLMQP
+62 DGQLAGDALTQP
-75 SGDTEGEAAD
+75 SENAEGEKTEATD
-85 PDGYSQEALEVHYID
+85 QEREPLEVHYID

-112 DHAMLIDAG
+112 SHAMLIDAG
-121 DSDQGTKLQLY
+121 DSDQGTKVQLY
-132 LTKQGVEDL
+132 LTKQGVESL

-147 HPDADHIGGAPVIMT
+147 HPDADHIGGAPVIIT
-162 KFNIGQVFLSDYEKD
+162 KFDIGQIFLSNYEKE
-177 NKTIQKVNDAM
+177 NQTIQKVNDAM
-188 QYKNLTAAEYKAGDA
+188 QYKNLTAAAYEAGDA

-213 LGPGKTYSD
+213 LGSGKTYAD
-222 SNNASVVI
+222 SNNASVAL

-251 DLIASGEDLSA
+251 DMIAQGADLQA

-282 AVSPTYAVISCGE
+282 AVRPAYAVISCGE

-323 GSIVAESDGTQ
+323 GSVIAESDGSK
-334 ITWNCAPSES
+334 ITWNCAPSET

-349 RTENA
+349 RTANAQTGTENA
-354 QNAVTDQAYAQEPE
+354 ET
-368 MQQPAEENG
+368 QPANETE
-377 AAQQTAEENGA
+377 AAVVEDVP
-388 ATQQADAVTL
+388 ATQQSDAVTL
-398 PAQEQRPVVVDETS
+398 PAQEQRPVVVEDISQT
-412 AGNYIGNRNNGKL
+412 GIYVGNRNNGKL
-425 HKSSCSYLPKP
+425 HKASCSYLPDP
-436 QNQVPFATREEAVAA
+436 QNRVLFATREEAVAA

>member
-9 KRQNKLLVPLLALI
+9 KRHNKLLAPLLALI

-31 QGSDNAPDS
+31 QGGDNAPDS
-40 RQKEDVQ
+40 RQKEAVQ
-47 TEETSVETAATDEIR
+47 TEEISAETAATDEIR

-85 PDGYSQEALEVHYID
+85 PDGYSQEPLEVHYID
-100 VGQGSATLIKSG
+100 VGQGSATLLKSG
-112 DHAMLIDAG
+112 RHAMLIDTG
-121 DSDQGTKLQLY
+121 DSDQGTKIQLY
-132 LTKQGVEDL
+132 LTKQGVENL

-147 HPDADHIGGAPVIMT
+147 HPDADHIGGAPVIIT
-162 KFNIGQVFLSDYEKD
+162 KFGIGQLFLSNYEKD
-177 NKTIQKVNDAM
+177 NKTTQKVRDAM
-188 QYKNLTAAEYKAGDA
+188 QYKGLTASDCQVGDTFA
-203 FTLGSATFTI
+203 LGNASFTI
-213 LGPGKTYSD
+213 LGPAKEYAD
-222 SNNASVVI
+222 SNNASIVI
-230 MLQNGSNRFL
+230 MVQNGNNRFL

-251 DLIASGEDLSA
+251 DLIASGADLSA
-262 DVYLAGHHGSD
+262 DVYLTGHHGSD

-323 GSIVAESDGTQ
+323 GSVVAESDGTG
-334 ITWNCAPSES
+334 ITWNCAPSET
-344 WQTGE
+344 WQAGE
-349 RTENA
+349 RTKNA
-354 QNAVTDQAYAQEPE
+354 QTGAEI
-368 MQQPAEENG
+368 QPANETDAA
-377 AAQQTAEENGA
+377 AAQDMPTAG
-388 ATQQADAVTL
+388 QSDAVTL
-398 PAQEQRPVVVDETS
+398 PAQEQKPVVADETPQ

-425 HKSSCSYLPKP
+425 HKASCSYLPDP
-436 QNQVPFATREEAVAA
+436 QNQVPFTTREEAVEA

>member
-9 KRQNKLLVPLLALI
+9 KRHNKLLAPLLALI

-31 QGSDNAPDS
+31 QGGDNAPDS
-40 RQKEDVQ
+40 RQKEAVQ
-47 TEETSVETAATDEIR
+47 TEETSAETAATDEIR

-85 PDGYSQEALEVHYID
+85 PDGYSQEPLEVHYID
-100 VGQGSATLIKSG
+100 VGQGSATLLKSG
-112 DHAMLIDAG
+112 RHAMLIDTG
-121 DSDQGTKLQLY
+121 DSDQGTKIQLY
-132 LTKQGVEDL
+132 LTKQGVENL

-147 HPDADHIGGAPVIMT
+147 HPDADHIGGAPVIIT
-162 KFNIGQVFLSDYEKD
+162 KFGIGQLFLSNYEKD
-177 NKTIQKVNDAM
+177 NKTTQKVRDAM
-188 QYKNLTAAEYKAGDA
+188 QYKGLTASDCQVGDTY
-203 FTLGSATFTI
+203 TLGNASFTI
-213 LGPGKTYSD
+213 LAPVKEYAD
-222 SNNASVVI
+222 SNNASIVI
-230 MLQNGSNRFL
+230 MVQNGNNRFL

-251 DLIASGEDLSA
+251 DLIASGADLSA

-282 AVSPTYAVISCGE
+282 AVSPSYAVISCGE

-323 GSIVAESDGTQ
+323 GSVIAESDGTG
-334 ITWNCAPSES
+334 ITWNCAPSET
-344 WQTGE
+344 WQAGE
-349 RTENA
+349 RTKNA
-354 QNAVTDQAYAQEPE
+354 QTGAEI
-368 MQQPAEENG
+368 QPANETLIQETDT
-377 AAQQTAEENGA
+377 AAVQDKP
-388 ATQQADAVTL
+388 ATQQSDAVTL
-398 PAQEQRPVVVDETS
+398 PAQEQKPVVADETPQ

-425 HKSSCSYLPKP
+425 HKASCSYLPDP
-436 QNQVPFATREEAVAA
+436 QNQVPFTTREEAVEA